1 MAQKTEKLNEV
12 VYKQLVD
19 LQSEMDNMVFTIG
32 QIHMQIRESET
43 KLKNL
48 QSKFDKKNEQMGDVL
63 ETLKSKYPV
72 ANINLEDGTI
82 TFEEN

>member
-12 VYKQLVD
+12 VYKQLID
-19 LQSEMDNMVFTIG
+19 LQNEMNSMVFSIG
-32 QIHMQIRESET
+32 QMYMQIRESET

>member
-19 LQSEMDNMVFTIG
+19 LQNEMNSMVFSIG
-32 QIHMQIRESET
+32 QMYMQIRESET